1 VAFSQYHFHKAKVL
15 GYFKD
20 VFGELHDVYNKD
32 IIEQEKL
39 DLAKK
44 GKKNKLEDQK
54 EDLRK

>member
-1 VAFSQYHFHKAKVL
+1 
-15 GYFKD
+15 
-20 VFGELHDVYNKD
+20 VFRELHDVYNKD